1 MATLVICVPPGA
13 AAVKGTALVDG
24 TAVSGAAV
32 RPTRS
37 PWAILIVVSLGFFMT
52 LLDLTIVNIAIPN
65 MITKLHASLD
75 DILWV
80 INAYALVLAVLVITA
95 GRLGDLIGPRVMFS
109 SGVAV
114 FTAASAACG
123 LAPSPGWLIGF
134 RAVQGLGAA
143 MLMPQTLT
151 IITNTFPPD
160 RRGAAFG
167 VWGAVAGVATIAGPT
182 LGGLL
187 VTAFDWRWIFFVNL
201 PIGVLVLLI
210 TPVII
215 PDLRLGRR
223 HRIDIPGVLLASAG
237 LLAICYGLVEGQK
250 YNWGKITGFIS
261 IPLIIGVGVVLLIVF
276 LLVQKLTQDR
286 EPLVPFAVFRD
297 RNYSVV
303 NWVSGVLAVGMMGIF
318 LPLTI
323 YFQSVLGFS
332 ALKAGLVMAPASVV
346 SMFVAP
352 VAGKSTDKIGGK
364 YILMSGLTLF
374 GAGMGWLA
382 LIAHPDSSWLTF
394 VAPLI
399 VAGIGMGCIFAPMV
413 TVAMRNIDP
422 RVAGAA
428 SGVLNTVRQ
437 VGLVIGT
444 AAVGALLQN
453 RLVSAITAEASTRS
467 AALPP
472 SVRGRFVAE
481 MDNSAKSG
489 IQVGAGQSGGSTHLG
504 PGVPAQ
510 IVAEITR
517 IGHEVFTN
525 AFVTAMQQTMLLPV
539 ILLAIGALSCLAIR
553 EGKRAPAP
561 AEPAAAAAEQ
571 ATRAA

>member
-1 MATLVICVPPGA
+1 
-13 AAVKGTALVDG
+13 
-24 TAVSGAAV
+24 V
-32 RPTRS
+32 RKLHGN
-37 PWAILIVVSLGFFMT
+37 PWAVLLVVSLGFFMT

-65 MITKLHASLD
+65 LITKLHASLD
-75 DILWV
+75 DVLWV

-151 IITNTFPPD
+151 IITNTFPPE

-167 VWGAVAGVATIAGPT
+167 VWGAVAGVATVAGPT

-201 PIGVLVLLI
+201 PIGVFVLLI

-261 IPLIIGVGVVLLIVF
+261 IPLIIGLGVVLLIAF

-303 NWVSGVLAVGMMGIF
+303 NWVSGVLAIGMMGIF

-352 VAGKSTDKIGGK
+352 VAGKTTDKIGGK
-364 YILMSGLTLF
+364 YILMSGLILF

-382 LIAHPDSSWLTF
+382 LAAQPNSGWLVF
-394 VAPLI
+394 LAPLI
-399 VAGIGMGCIFAPMV
+399 VAGLGLGCIFAPMV

-422 RVAGAA
+422 RMAGAA

-444 AAVGALLQN
+444 ATVGALLQN
-453 RLVSAITAEASTRS
+453 RLVSSIANQATIRS

-472 SVRGRFVAE
+472 RLRRPFVAG
-481 MDNSAKSG
+481 MDSSAKNG

-504 PGVPAQ
+504 RGLPQQ
-510 IVAEITR
+510 IVAEIAR
-517 IGHEVFTN
+517 IAHDVFTF
-525 AFVTAMQQTMLLPV
+525 AFVTAMRQTMILPV
-539 ILLAIGALSCLAIR
+539 VLLAVGALSCLAIR
-553 EGKRAPAP
+553 EGKRAPGRE
-561 AEPAAAAAEQ
+561 EPEAAKTETPTTA
-571 ATRAA
+571 